1 MHTAADIL
9 PLPVNVGWSILLT
22 LGFWAVGRLV
32 RVDGSDG
39 GGVGAGAGCTG
50 PLIAIRRCDE
60 WGTVVVHAG
69 VVCGRYN
76 SGYFAGNFLLRDEAL
91 PLKAGPARGYGSGN
105 GVRRGQRESWGL
117 QPAELRT
124 LRSLK
129 TPALIQ
135 KFIDGLT
142 YQYADTAGSPRR
154 VLRERRG
161 HCLEGALLAAAALR
175 VNGRPPLVMDLESVR
190 DDDHVVALYRERG
203 LWGGIAK
210 SNYAGLRFRSPVY
223 RTLRELALSYFE
235 HYYNLRGE
243 RTLRAYSVAVDLSRL
258 DAKHWM
264 TDEEE
269 VWSVPELLIAARHY
283 PIVPDKVARSL
294 PRMDRRSFEAGM
306 HGTVKH

>member
-1 MHTAADIL
+1 MRA
-9 PLPVNVGWSILLT
+9 
-22 LGFWAVGRLV
+22 GR
-32 RVDGSDG
+32 
-39 GGVGAGAGCTG
+39 
-50 PLIAIRRCDE
+50 
-60 WGTVVVHAG
+60 
-69 VVCGRYN
+69 
-76 SGYFAGNFLLRDEAL
+76 EA
-91 PLKAGPARGYGSGN
+91 GN
-105 GVRRGQRESWGL
+105 GVRRGGGESWGL
-117 QPAELRT
+117 LPAELRT
-124 LRSLK
+124 LRSLN
-129 TPALIQ
+129 TPVKIQ

-210 SNYAGLRFRSPVY
+210 SNYAGLRFRAPVY
-223 RTLRELALSYFE
+223 RTLRELALSYFQD
-235 HYYNLRGE
+235 YYNLRGE

-258 DAKHWM
+258 DARHWM

-269 VWSVPELLIAARHY
+269 VWSEPELLIAARHY
-283 PIVPDKVARSL
+283 PIVPYKVARAL